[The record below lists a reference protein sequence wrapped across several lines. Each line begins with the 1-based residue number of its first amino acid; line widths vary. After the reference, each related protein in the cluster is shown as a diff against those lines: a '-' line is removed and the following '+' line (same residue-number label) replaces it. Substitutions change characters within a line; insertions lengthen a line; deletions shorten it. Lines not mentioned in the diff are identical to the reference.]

1 MAEEVKGPC
10 CPSRRPRVGPWHPTP
25 HVVSQLSVTNFTGSV
40 QIPRIH
46 IKKLGMEVHTYSPS
60 AGGKEMGHVGITVQV
75 VLQTGEPPGSIR
87 DPVTK

>member
-1 MAEEVKGPC
+1 
-10 CPSRRPRVGPWHPTP
+10 
-25 HVVSQLSVTNFTGSV
+25 
-40 QIPRIH
+40 
-46 IKKLGMEVHTYSPS
+46 MEVHTYSPS